1 MGNRIRLIASVAVP
15 NLVGIL
21 SGAAVTH
28 APGDWYSALVK
39 PSFTPPS
46 WVFAPVW
53 TVLYSLMGVSFFL
66 VWRRGVDSPGVRR
79 AMHFFAL
86 QLAFNAL
93 WAPLFFGLKAPG
105 LALLDLSL
113 LLGALLAALFSFFR
127 IFKPAG
133 VLLIPYLGWV
143 VFAGLLN
150 LRIWQLN

>member
-1 MGNRIRLIASVAVP
+1 MGNRIRLIVSLAVP
-15 NLVGIL
+15 NLVGML
-21 SGAAVTH
+21 SGAAVSKS
-28 APGDWYSALVK
+28 PGDWYSALVK

-66 VWRRGVDSPGVRR
+66 IWRRGLDSPGVRR
-79 AMHFFAL
+79 GLFFFSL

-93 WAPLFFGLKAPG
+93 WAPFFFGLKAPG
-105 LALLDLSL
+105 LALLDLL
-113 LLGALLAALFSFFR
+113 LLFGALLATLFSFFR

-143 VFAGLLN
+143 GFAGLLN
-150 LRIWQLN
+150 FRIWQLN